1 MNLER
6 LKAIRSANRGV
17 VTKLVHEV
25 EETLTGTA
33 PEEKVGR
40 LNVIVE
46 QLQTKLSVL
55 RKLDDDILGLCDVK
69 DIEHEIEEAE
79 EISAKIFEC
88 KRRIEVFLKPAPH
101 VPAATPPPTVASM
114 TIRTRLPKLQLPK
127 FRGTAIDWLP
137 FWDSFKAAVHENPE
151 ISTVDKFNYLSSL
164 LDGPAS
170 KVVQELTLT
179 EANYNAAMT
188 LLQERFGDQQVIISA
203 HMELMKLPDCNLDC
217 PSSLRHLYDRV
228 TIHVRGLSSLGIDS
242 KHYGAFLIP
251 VIMQKLPNEVKLI
264 MARNH
269 PGQVWKIQDLSDT
282 IQSEVTA
289 REATH
294 ISRMPSHK
302 TNTTQRPLNPTASSL
317 YAGSQPSKCVY
328 CGGDHYSSMCT
339 TITGD
344 CESTKKCKHCRRKHH
359 QSICDKTAEDKPQ
372 PPSEPVTS
380 TETTANTS
388 NTTREGKLVLLQT
401 ARAVAFNDD
410 TGRTINVRVLF
421 DTGSQRSYVTDTLV
435 SRLNLKPLKKE
446 KLQLNTFGEPGF
458 KGFGEGPFAG
468 TWHRRNRTITSL
480 AVSYHLLVCTQCS
493 QSQQLS

>member
-6 LKAIRSANRGV
+6 LKAVRCANRGV
-17 VTKLVHEV
+17 VMKLVHEV
-25 EETLTGTA
+25 EETLRGTA

-40 LNVIVE
+40 LKVIVE

-55 RKLDDDILGLCDVK
+55 CKLDDDILGLCDVK

-101 VPAATPPPTVASM
+101 VPAATLPPTVAS
-114 TIRTRLPKLQLPK
+114 TAVWTRLPKLQLPK

-137 FWDSFKAAVHENPE
+137 FWDSFKAAVHENSE

-170 KVVQELTLT
+170 KVVQGLTPT
-179 EANYNAAMT
+179 EANYNAAMI

-203 HMELMKLPDCNLDC
+203 HMEELMKLPDCNLDC
-217 PSSLRHLYDRV
+217 HSSLRHLYDRV
-228 TIHVRGLSSLGIDS
+228 TIHARGLSSLGIDL
-242 KHYGAFLIP
+242 KHYGALLIP
-251 VIMQKLPNEVKLI
+251 VTMQKLPNEVKLI

-269 PGQVWKIQDLSDT
+269 PGQVWKIQDLLDT

-302 TNTTQRPLNPTASSL
+302 MNITQRPLNSTASSL
-317 YAGSQPSKCVY
+317 YGSSQPSKCVY

-339 TITGD
+339 TITGVRDHREFLLRAGRCFNCLKPQHHVKD
-344 CESTKKCKHCRRKHH
+344 CELTKKCKHCRRKYH
-359 QSICDKTAEDKPQ
+359 QSICDKTAGDKPQ
-372 PPSEPVTS
+372 PPSTS
-380 TETTANTS
+380 TELCPILRTLQG
-388 NTTREGKLVLLQT
+388 RE
-401 ARAVAFNDD
+401 N
-410 TGRTINVRVLF
+410 
-421 DTGSQRSYVTDTLV
+421 
-435 SRLNLKPLKKE
+435 
-446 KLQLNTFGEPGF
+446 
-458 KGFGEGPFAG
+458 
-468 TWHRRNRTITSL
+468 
-480 AVSYHLLVCTQCS
+480 
-493 QSQQLS
+493 